1 MTHTKKV
8 VAMRQTFRLG
18 TIRGIPVGVHWS
30 VLVIFLL
37 LVYSLAMGL
46 LPSSAQG
53 RSPGVYWLTAI
64 WVTSLFL
71 IALVAHEMAH
81 AVTAQSFG
89 IKVESITL
97 WALGGLSVLV
107 DQPRRPRTE
116 LLIALAGP
124 AASLLAAVLFA
135 VAAIPAGWAGA
146 DLSRAGFLWLAGVN
160 AVLAVFN
167 LLPGAPLDGGR
178 VLSAILWSVR
188 KDRTWARRTAAQAGD
203 LLGLLMSGLG
213 IVLILG
219 FAALQGLWL
228 VILGWYLSFAARA
241 ESAAADLTQSLR
253 GVLVADVMS
262 TPAVCGYAG
271 HAVTEFVAHT
281 ARRCPH
287 RVYPVTGIDGRIAG
301 LVTVSKL
308 LTVPARLRTA
318 TRLGEVMVPA
328 SGLPVIEP
336 GTPLLDAI
344 SALGGRLRTVVVV
357 EQDRPCG
364 VLTTGD
370 LQRLSGVTR
379 LGGVAT
385 DQDPVGPPH

>member
-8 VAMRQTFRLG
+8 VAMRRTFQLG

-37 LVYSLAMGL
+37 LVDSLAMGL
-46 LPSSAQG
+46 LPTSAEG
-53 RSPGVYWLTAI
+53 RSPGVYWLTATWI
-64 WVTSLFL
+64 TALFL
-71 IALVAHEMAH
+71 TALVAHELAH
-81 AVTAQSFG
+81 AVTAQRLG
-89 IKVESITL
+89 IRVESITL
-97 WALGGLSVLV
+97 WALGGMSVL
-107 DQPRRPRTE
+107 DDRPRRPRTE

-124 AASLLAAVLFA
+124 AASLVAAVLFA
-135 VAAIPAGWAGA
+135 VAAVPAAWAGA
-146 DLSRAGFLWLAGVN
+146 DLSRAGFLWLAGAN

-188 KDRTWARRTAAQAGD
+188 KDRTWARQTAAQAGSV
-203 LLGLLMSGLG
+203 LGLLISGLG
-213 IVLILG
+213 LFLMLG
-219 FAALQGLWL
+219 FAAFQGLWL

-241 ESAAADLTQSLR
+241 ESAAADLTENLR

-271 HAVTEFVAHT
+271 HTVTEFVAHT

-287 RVYPVTGIDGRIAG
+287 RVYPVTGIDGRFAG
-301 LVTVSKL
+301 LVTVSSL
-308 LTVPARLRTA
+308 LAVPGRLRA
-318 TRLGEVMVPA
+318 TTRIAEVMVPA
-328 SGLPVIEP
+328 PRLPVIEP
-336 GTPLLDAI
+336 GAPLLDAI
-344 SALGGRLRTVVVV
+344 GALGGRLRAVVVV

-364 VLTTGD
+364 VLTAGD
-370 LQRLSGVTR
+370 VQRLSGVAR

-385 DQDPVGPPH
+385 DHDRVGPAQ